1 MNFVEAHQILKE
13 FSGGEPENFLLCMS
27 GDSQPL
33 HIYLKAKAALKG
45 YEIKLETLQFDTFQQ
60 YLNHNQN
67 SKDGPIALLLPWDF
81 CLELNWRT
89 GMPSDLVDYSN
100 LVERINLTK
109 ERIQACECK
118 KIVYVPAP
126 CPPVFH
132 ERRKNQLLSLYIHS
146 VAIELSAEILDPECF
161 SLEFFLQSGCPI
173 SGQQLD
179 HVATHLYKSTE
190 SYQLNQKKILVT
202 DADNTLWNGV
212 LGEDGI
218 SNLKCGLE
226 GTGFVHYI
234 YQSYLVQL
242 QRTGILLALVTKNE
256 KKDLDK
262 VFSSGIM
269 LLREK
274 DFVSVMASYF
284 SKSTQIKLLSEK
296 LNLPL
301 ESCGFKD
308 DSEKEIEE
316 VIQSI
321 SNIDKSA
328 TQSWKNKIVPE
339 IWNTGVH
346 NNELFGIPTYVD
358 MFSFITYNK
367 KAFEE
372 GGIKE
377 PPKNWDELR
386 EVAKKLTKP
395 GRPGIAF
402 PATTTV
408 LDGTIWEGIA
418 YSNGGR
424 IFNEN
429 TKKVKLNDRGCVDA
443 LQLYVDLIKDGS
455 TPDPG
460 VMLENRF
467 APLANQFIGGNYAMV
482 MLPSFS
488 YVPWGF
494 DKRDQFSDFLFPRPP
509 KVTGSYDPVATL
521 MDPTACLMVNSRS
534 KNYEE
539 IMAYLKFWTNDD
551 QLKFWGTKEMARIP
565 ASKNAWKSNE
575 MRDLWPN
582 RVNAYNDGSLFNG
595 STPAPRF
602 IGVSQ
607 IEQYMRTAIQK
618 AVGGKMSASDALN
631 EANDNAQEQID
642 VLLGG

>member
-1 MNFVEAHQILKE
+1 MSIKRREFIKKSATAAAITSPFILSSKVNASNSLKVWK
-13 FSGGEPENFLLCMS
+13 FGGT
-27 GDSQPL
+27 
-33 HIYLKAKAALKG
+33 AR
-45 YEIKLETLQFDTFQQ
+45 ETE
-60 YLNHNQN
+60 Y
-67 SKDGPIALLLPWDF
+67 W
-81 CLELNWRT
+81 
-89 GMPSDLVDYSN
+89 
-100 LVERINLTK
+100 
-109 ERIQACECK
+109 
-118 KIVYVPAP
+118 
-126 CPPVFH
+126 PV
-132 ERRKNQLLSLYIHS
+132 RN
-146 VAIELSAEILDPECF
+146 
-161 SLEFFLQSGCPI
+161 
-173 SGQQLD
+173 
-179 HVATHLYKSTE
+179 
-190 SYQLNQKKILVT
+190 
-202 DADNTLWNGV
+202 
-212 LGEDGI
+212 
-218 SNLKCGLE
+218 
-226 GTGFVHYI
+226 
-234 YQSYLVQL
+234 
-242 QRTGILLALVTKNE
+242 
-256 KKDLDK
+256 K
-262 VFSSGIM
+262 VFSKNNPSINLNYQYFYGQIRRNKIM
-269 LLREK
+269 AGFQTK
-274 DFVSVMASYF
+274 
-284 SKSTQIKLLSEK
+284 KLADIIIAFGQDIPEF
-296 LNLPL
+296 
-301 ESCGFKD
+301 EGFGM
-308 DSEKEIEE
+308 
-316 VIQSI
+316 IQSI

-424 IFNEN
+424 IFDEN
-429 TKKVKLNDRGCVDA
+429 TKKVKLNDSGCVDA

-467 APLANQFIGGNYAMV
+467 APLANQFIGGNYAMI

-488 YVPWGF
+488 YVPWAF
-494 DKRDQFSDFLFPRPP
+494 DKRDQFSDFLFPRPS

-602 IGVSQ
+602 IGVTQ